1 MGVLKLAEYE
11 KSEAGPEAG
20 GGSGTETNA
29 GAVKHNGSK
38 GLSTVAL
45 ASGRAGTTGNGAG
58 EKANDRYMASDMTPE
73 AQGDQAASVP
83 VAGHELDAFLG
94 RAFKEEPVWV
104 GLWESIRD
112 VFFPVK
118 LPPLE
123 LTSTPIPVPD
133 RMAVKA
139 NPWAVGI
146 SSTLNIA
153 VLLLF
158 IWLGIR
164 AIRNYVNPPTQA
176 TNIDLSDYKGPKAA
190 KQAGGGGGGG
200 DKSIIEAN
208 KGKLPDRAK
217 LDVTPPQPQT
227 IEKPKLPDPP
237 TINVQKNIQLPD
249 NANMPMI
256 GMSNSP
262 NVVMPSAGSG
272 SGAGMGSGSNGG
284 LGSGNGN
291 GYGPGSGGNAGG
303 GVYQVGGGISAPTVL
318 HSVEAEFSDEARRA
332 KYQGVCMVSL
342 IVDAQGNPQDI
353 HVARALGMGLDEKA
367 IEAIRQYK
375 FKPAMKDGKTAV
387 PVMITIEVD
396 FRLY

>member
-1 MGVLKLAEYE
+1 MGVLNLAEYE

-38 GLSTVAL
+38 GLSTGAL
-45 ASGRAGTTGNGAG
+45 ASGDRHGQAGTTGNGAG

-73 AQGDQAASVP
+73 AQVDQAASVP

-94 RAFKEEPVWV
+94 KAFKEEPVWV
-104 GLWESIRD
+104 GLWESVKD

-190 KQAGGGGGGG
+190 KDAGGGGGGG
-200 DKSIIEAN
+200 DRSIVEAN
-208 KGKLPDRAK
+208 KGKLPEKAK

-227 IEKPKLPDPP
+227 LEKPLLPDPP
-237 TINVQKNIQLPD
+237 KIDVQKNLQLPD

-256 GMSNSP
+256 GMTNSP

-272 SGAGMGSGSNGG
+272 SGAGMGSGRNGG
-284 LGSGNGN
+284 LGSGNGK
-291 GYGPGSGGNAGG
+291 GYWPGKGGQRRGG
-303 GVYQVGGGISAPTVL
+303 
-318 HSVEAEFSDEARRA
+318 R
-332 KYQGVCMVSL
+332 
-342 IVDAQGNPQDI
+342 
-353 HVARALGMGLDEKA
+353 
-367 IEAIRQYK
+367 
-375 FKPAMKDGKTAV
+375 
-387 PVMITIEVD
+387 
-396 FRLY
+396 

>member
-45 ASGRAGTTGNGAG
+45 ASGQAGTTGNGAG
-58 EKANDRYMASDMTPE
+58 EKANDRYMALDMTPE

-94 RAFKEEPVWV
+94 KAFKEEPVWV

-118 LPPLE
+118 LPPLV
-123 LTSTPIPVPD
+123 LTSQPIPVPD

-164 AIRNYVNPPTQA
+164 AIRNYVSPPTQA

-190 KQAGGGGGGG
+190 KDAGGGGGGG

-208 KGKLPDRAK
+208 KGKLPEKAK

-227 IEKPKLPDPP
+227 VIKPLLPDPP

-256 GMSNSP
+256 GVTNSP

-303 GVYQVGGGISAPTVL
+303 GVYQVGGGISAPTVI

-367 IEAIRQYK
+367 IEAIKQYK
-375 FKPAMKDGKTAV
+375 FKPAMKDGRTAV

>member
-1 MGVLKLAEYE
+1 MGVLNLAEYE

-20 GGSGTETNA
+20 NGSGTETNA
-29 GAVKHNGSK
+29 GAVKHNGSM
-38 GLSTVAL
+38 GLSAGAL
-45 ASGRAGTTGNGAG
+45 ASRDRHGQAGTAGNGAG
-58 EKANDRYMASDMTPE
+58 EKAKDRYMASDMTPE
-73 AQGDQAASVP
+73 ATAEAQGDHAASVP
-83 VAGHELDAFLG
+83 VADHELDAFLG

-104 GLWESIRD
+104 GLWASVKD

-118 LPPLE
+118 LPPLV

-164 AIRNYVNPPTQA
+164 AIRNYVNPPVQT

-200 DKSIIEAN
+200 DRSVIEAN

-217 LDVTPPQPQT
+217 VDVTPPQPQT
-227 IEKPKLPDPP
+227 LDKPKIPELP

-249 NANMPMI
+249 NPNMPMI

-272 SGAGMGSGSNGG
+272 NGAGMGSGSNGG
-284 LGSGNGN
+284 MGSGNGN

-303 GVYQVGGGISAPTVL
+303 GVDQVGGGVLAPT
-318 HSVEAEFSDEARRA
+318 
-332 KYQGVCMVSL
+332 G
-342 IVDAQGNPQDI
+342 I
-353 HVARALGMGLDEKA
+353 
-367 IEAIRQYK
+367 
-375 FKPAMKDGKTAV
+375 
-387 PVMITIEVD
+387 
-396 FRLY
+396 